1 MAALFMQRAF
11 KAIRISPAAVIRR
24 SYTPAA
30 AAVEAAPEVY
40 TKPPPQPREKKP
52 GQLSTKQVNQ
62 YFDDGFV
69 LVPSFFTKE
78 EMKPVMDAIEE
89 CVDVL
94 ATNLYRGG
102 KIKDK
107 AESAG
112 LYKRLILLEDQFPGA
127 AVLLHKQGYLPVA
140 FRNLWSND
148 RLLNAVEQFIGPN
161 IAAHPVWNLR
171 TKTPQNQETTSPW
184 HQDNAYFDEN
194 GLTTHIATAWIP
206 LIDANKLNGCM
217 QMVKGGHRLGK
228 TATHTCGAGGTWY
241 VDLAEEEM
249 EKTLKV
255 NMKTDV
261 VTCEVPLGGVLFF
274 SNCVPH
280 RSLENYSDKVRWSL
294 DLRWQRPDE
303 PNNFFGLKDC
313 ILLRS
318 VDKLDNAIDWE
329 GFAAVDRNKL
339 QMGFEG
345 DKQEADPFD
354 SRIHGPWME
363 RWEITHS
370 NRHTEAFKAS
380 INSQTKAA

>member
-30 AAVEAAPEVY
+30 AAVDAAPEVY

-69 LVPSFFTKE
+69 LIPSFFTKE

-94 ATNLYRGG
+94 ASNLYRGG

-249 EKTLKV
+249 EKTLGV

-318 VDKLDNAIDWE
+318 VDKLDHVIDWE